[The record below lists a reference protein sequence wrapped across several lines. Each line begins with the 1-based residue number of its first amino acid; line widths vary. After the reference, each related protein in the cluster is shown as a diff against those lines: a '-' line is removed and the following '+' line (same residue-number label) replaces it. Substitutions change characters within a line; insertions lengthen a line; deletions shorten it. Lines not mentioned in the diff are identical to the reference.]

1 MSIEITRNLEKAV
14 VAILNFD
21 DWQLEWTGDTNSLYD
36 AEGLTPE
43 KNGKRTRC
51 VIEMKFRNKYYEK
64 KLIEK
69 IRNQNPTDI
78 SNDILPKLIN
88 RIQTIHTDDWFYDIG
103 KVENLIKARKAYK
116 LMTKSQS

>member
-14 VAILNFD
+14 VMALNFD

-64 KLIEK
+64 KLDFNELLK
-69 IRNQNPTDI
+69 LLNVI
-78 SNDILPKLIN
+78 S
-88 RIQTIHTDDWFYDIG
+88 
-103 KVENLIKARKAYK
+103 
-116 LMTKSQS
+116 

>member
-43 KNGKRTRC
+43 KTA
-51 VIEMKFRNKYYEK
+51 
-64 KLIEK
+64 
-69 IRNQNPTDI
+69 
-78 SNDILPKLIN
+78 S
-88 RIQTIHTDDWFYDIG
+88 
-103 KVENLIKARKAYK
+103 ARAALLK
-116 LMTKSQS
+116 